1 MRESVALLKE
11 QLRMQGKEVQKLN
24 AEKAKHDAKIQHVL
38 KISQEKIE
46 DLKIT
51 VTEKEA
57 ETKAVHTSIKAGV
70 YTEGTT
76 EKDQQ
81 LIDDLQEST
90 EEDQQLIVKLQESLD
105 QSKKE
110 NDKLADDLKK
120 AEKNKSEALALARKK
135 TADPKDPKI
144 TMALKKLKHQNEDLQ
159 SQLQNQGSK
168 TILGD
173 KEKEILTLEL
183 KKLREKPDPTKEFKA
198 KIKQQEKKQKKSIE
212 SLQKKIDEKT
222 ELIKSFEKIIYDAQ
236 EGDDSKLPSEI
247 IKDLKTNIEA
257 IQQEKKELDKS
268 LNDLKKDFK
277 KKLDEKIKKLEE
289 EFGEG
294 TKQAPPKKEDVE
306 EVEEGAPAWMA
317 TFSDMVTLML
327 VFFILMYAI
336 ASKNVQT
343 FKSAIIGAEAK
354 SIGVLEAL
362 NAVEVEESLKKLKP
376 EQSDDILSGM
386 SDAAEDTDM
395 TVETSAS
402 KIVVRVPGASLF
414 KPGQADLQLKARS
427 LLDAVIKEVNKH
439 PEYKVHIQGHTD
451 DEPISTEKFPTNWE
465 LSSSRATAV
474 LRYFVDKGA
483 EPERMTA
490 TGYADTFPLGRND
503 TVPGR
508 AKNRRVE
515 FVLEKE
521 N

>member
-1 MRESVALLKE
+1 MRESVQMLKE
-11 QLRMQGKEVQKLN
+11 QLLLKGKELQRLN
-24 AEKAKHDAKIQHVL
+24 AEKEKHDAKMQYVITA
-38 KISQEKIE
+38 SNEKIE
-46 DLKIT
+46 DLKATIS
-51 VTEKEA
+51 EKEGA
-57 ETKAVHTSIKAGV
+57 ETDGSNEEDQKLI
-70 YTEGTT
+70 TE
-76 EKDQQ
+76 
-81 LIDDLQEST
+81 LQESN
-90 EEDQQLIVKLQESLD
+90 EEDQKIITDLQESLD

-110 NDKLADDLKK
+110 KDKLADDLKK
-120 AEKNKSEALALARKK
+120 AEKNKAEALALARKK

-159 SQLQNQGSK
+159 SQLQNQGSQTK
-168 TILGD
+168 VDD

-212 SLQKKIDEKT
+212 SLQNKIDEKT

-247 IKDLKTNIEA
+247 IKDLKTNIET
-257 IQQEKKELDKS
+257 IEQQKKELDKS

-289 EFGEG
+289 EFGENK
-294 TKQAPPKKEDVE
+294 KQAAPKKEDVE

-503 TVPGR
+503 TAPGR

>member
-1 MRESVALLKE
+1 
-11 QLRMQGKEVQKLN
+11 
-24 AEKAKHDAKIQHVL
+24 
-38 KISQEKIE
+38 
-46 DLKIT
+46 
-51 VTEKEA
+51 
-57 ETKAVHTSIKAGV
+57 
-70 YTEGTT
+70 
-76 EKDQQ
+76 
-81 LIDDLQEST
+81 
-90 EEDQQLIVKLQESLD
+90 
-105 QSKKE
+105 
-110 NDKLADDLKK
+110 
-120 AEKNKSEALALARKK
+120 
-135 TADPKDPKI
+135 
-144 TMALKKLKHQNEDLQ
+144 MALKKLKYQNEDLQ

-168 TILGD
+168 KSLGD

-183 KKLREKPDPTKEFKA
+183 KKLREKPDATKELKA
-198 KIKQQEKKQKKSIE
+198 KIKQQERKQKKSIE
-212 SLQKKIDEKT
+212 SLQKKIDEKA

-247 IKDLKTNIEA
+247 IKDLKANIET
-257 IQQEKKELDKS
+257 IEQQKKELDKS

-277 KKLDEKIKKLEE
+277 KKLDEKIKQLEE
-289 EFGEG
+289 EFGESK
-294 TKQAPPKKEDVE
+294 KQAEPKKQDVE

-414 KPGQADLQLKARS
+414 KPGEADLQLEARS

-439 PEYKVHIQGHTD
+439 PEYKIHIQGHTD

>member
-1 MRESVALLKE
+1 MRESVQMLKE
-11 QLRMQGKEVQKLN
+11 QLLLKGKELQRLN
-24 AEKAKHDAKIQHVL
+24 AEKEKHDAKMQYVITA
-38 KISQEKIE
+38 SNEKIE
-46 DLKIT
+46 DLKATIS
-51 VTEKEA
+51 EKEGA
-57 ETKAVHTSIKAGV
+57 ETEGSNEEDQKII
-70 YTEGTT
+70 TE
-76 EKDQQ
+76 
-81 LIDDLQEST
+81 LQESN
-90 EEDQQLIVKLQESLD
+90 EEDQKIITDLQESLD

-110 NDKLADDLKK
+110 KDKLTDDLKK
-120 AEKNKSEALALARKK
+120 AEKNKAEALAQARKK
-135 TADPKDPKI
+135 TTEPKDPKI
-144 TMALKKLKHQNEDLQ
+144 AMALKKLKHQNEDLQ

-212 SLQKKIDEKT
+212 SLQKKIDEKA

-247 IKDLKTNIEA
+247 IKDLKANIEA
-257 IQQEKKELDKS
+257 IEQQKKQLDKS

-294 TKQAPPKKEDVE
+294 KKQAAPKKEDVE

-414 KPGQADLQLKARS
+414 KPGQADLQLEARS

-503 TVPGR
+503 TAPGR

>member
-1 MRESVALLKE
+1 MRESVQMLKE
-11 QLRMQGKEVQKLN
+11 QLLLKGKELQRLN
-24 AEKAKHDAKIQHVL
+24 AEKEKHDAKMQYVITA
-38 KISQEKIE
+38 SNEKIE
-46 DLKIT
+46 DLKATIS
-51 VTEKEA
+51 EKEGA
-57 ETKAVHTSIKAGV
+57 ET
-70 YTEGTT
+70 EG
-76 EKDQQ
+76 
-81 LIDDLQEST
+81 SN
-90 EEDQQLIVKLQESLD
+90 EEDQQLIVKLQESNEEDQKIITDLQESLD

-110 NDKLADDLKK
+110 KDKLTDDLKK
-120 AEKNKSEALALARKK
+120 AEKNKAEALAQARKK
-135 TADPKDPKI
+135 TTEPKDPKI
-144 TMALKKLKHQNEDLQ
+144 AMALKKLKHQNEDLQ

-212 SLQKKIDEKT
+212 SLQKKIDEKA

-247 IKDLKTNIEA
+247 IKDLKANIEA
-257 IQQEKKELDKS
+257 IEQQKKELNKS
-268 LNDLKKDFK
+268 LNDLKQDFK

-294 TKQAPPKKEDVE
+294 KKQAAPKKEDVE

-414 KPGQADLQLKARS
+414 KPGQADLQLEARS

-503 TVPGR
+503 TAPGR

>member
-1 MRESVALLKE
+1 MRESVQMLKE
-11 QLRMQGKEVQKLN
+11 QLLLKGKELQKLN
-24 AEKAKHDAKIQHVL
+24 AEKEKHDAKMQYVITA
-38 KISQEKIE
+38 SNEKIE
-46 DLKIT
+46 DLKATIS
-51 VTEKEA
+51 EKEGA
-57 ETKAVHTSIKAGV
+57 ETEGSNEEDQKLI
-70 YTEGTT
+70 TE
-76 EKDQQ
+76 
-81 LIDDLQEST
+81 LQESN
-90 EEDQQLIVKLQESLD
+90 EEDQKIITDLQESLD

-110 NDKLADDLKK
+110 KDKLTDDLKK
-120 AEKNKSEALALARKK
+120 AEKNKAEALAQARKK
-135 TADPKDPKI
+135 TTEPKDPKI
-144 TMALKKLKHQNEDLQ
+144 AMALKKLKHQNEDLQ

-212 SLQKKIDEKT
+212 SLQKKIDEKA

-247 IKDLKTNIEA
+247 IKDLKANIEA
-257 IQQEKKELDKS
+257 IEQQKKQLDKS

-294 TKQAPPKKEDVE
+294 KKQAAPKKEDVE

-386 SDAAEDTDM
+386 SEVAEDTDM
-395 TVETSAS
+395 TVDTSAS
-402 KIVVRVPGASLF
+402 KVVVRVPGASLF

-503 TVPGR
+503 TAPGR

>member
-1 MRESVALLKE
+1 MRESVQMLKE
-11 QLRMQGKEVQKLN
+11 QLLLKGKELQRLN
-24 AEKAKHDAKIQHVL
+24 AEKEKHDAKMQYVITA
-38 KISQEKIE
+38 SNEKIE
-46 DLKIT
+46 DLKATIS
-51 VTEKEA
+51 EKEGA
-57 ETKAVHTSIKAGV
+57 ETEGSNEEDQKLI
-70 YTEGTT
+70 TE
-76 EKDQQ
+76 
-81 LIDDLQEST
+81 LQESN
-90 EEDQQLIVKLQESLD
+90 EEDQKIITDLQESLD

-110 NDKLADDLKK
+110 KDKLADDLKK
-120 AEKNKSEALALARKK
+120 AEKNKAEALAQARKK
-135 TADPKDPKI
+135 TTEPKDPKI
-144 TMALKKLKHQNEDLQ
+144 AMALKKLKHQNEDLQ

-168 TILGD
+168 KSLGD

-212 SLQKKIDEKT
+212 SLQKKIDEKA

-247 IKDLKTNIEA
+247 IKDLKENIEA
-257 IQQEKKELDKS
+257 IEQEKKELDKS

-289 EFGEG
+289 EFGESK
-294 TKQAPPKKEDVE
+294 KQAAPKKEDVE

-503 TVPGR
+503 TAPGR

>member
-1 MRESVALLKE
+1 MRESVQMLKE
-11 QLRMQGKEVQKLN
+11 QLLLKGKELQRLN
-24 AEKAKHDAKIQHVL
+24 AEKEKHDAKMQYVITA
-38 KISQEKIE
+38 SNEKIE
-46 DLKIT
+46 DLKATIS
-51 VTEKEA
+51 EKEGA
-57 ETKAVHTSIKAGV
+57 ETEGSNEEDQKLI
-70 YTEGTT
+70 TE
-76 EKDQQ
+76 
-81 LIDDLQEST
+81 LQESN
-90 EEDQQLIVKLQESLD
+90 EEDQKIITDLQESLD

-110 NDKLADDLKK
+110 KDKLTDDLKK
-120 AEKNKSEALALARKK
+120 AEKNKAEALAQARKK
-135 TADPKDPKI
+135 TTEPKDPKI
-144 TMALKKLKHQNEDLQ
+144 AMALKKLKHQNEDLQ

-168 TILGD
+168 TSLGD

-212 SLQKKIDEKT
+212 SLQKKIDEKA

-247 IKDLKTNIEA
+247 IKDLKTNIET
-257 IQQEKKELDKS
+257 IEQQKKELDKS

-289 EFGEG
+289 EFGESK
-294 TKQAPPKKEDVE
+294 KQAAPKKEDVE

-503 TVPGR
+503 TAPGR

>member
-1 MRESVALLKE
+1 MRESVQMLKE
-11 QLRMQGKEVQKLN
+11 QLLLKGKELQRLN
-24 AEKAKHDAKIQHVL
+24 AEKEKHDAKMQYVITA
-38 KISQEKIE
+38 SNEKIE
-46 DLKIT
+46 DLKATIS
-51 VTEKEA
+51 EKEGA
-57 ETKAVHTSIKAGV
+57 ETEGSNEEDQKLI
-70 YTEGTT
+70 TE
-76 EKDQQ
+76 
-81 LIDDLQEST
+81 LQESN
-90 EEDQQLIVKLQESLD
+90 EEDQKIITELQESLD

-110 NDKLADDLKK
+110 KDKLADDLKK
-120 AEKNKSEALALARKK
+120 AEKNKAEALAQARKK
-135 TADPKDPKI
+135 TTEPKDPKI
-144 TMALKKLKHQNEDLQ
+144 AMALKKLKHQNEDLQ

-212 SLQKKIDEKT
+212 SLQKKIDEKA

-247 IKDLKTNIEA
+247 IKDLKTNIET
-257 IQQEKKELDKS
+257 IEQQKKELDKS

-294 TKQAPPKKEDVE
+294 KKQAAPKKEDVE

-503 TVPGR
+503 TAPGR

>member
-1 MRESVALLKE
+1 MRESVQMLKE
-11 QLRMQGKEVQKLN
+11 QLLLKGKELQRLN
-24 AEKAKHDAKIQHVL
+24 AEKEKHDAKMQYVITA
-38 KISQEKIE
+38 SNEKIE
-46 DLKIT
+46 DLKATIS
-51 VTEKEA
+51 EKEGA
-57 ETKAVHTSIKAGV
+57 ETEGSNEEDQKLI
-70 YTEGTT
+70 TE
-76 EKDQQ
+76 
-81 LIDDLQEST
+81 LQESN
-90 EEDQQLIVKLQESLD
+90 EEDQKIITDLQESLD

-110 NDKLADDLKK
+110 KDKLTDDLKK
-120 AEKNKSEALALARKK
+120 AEKNKAEALAQARKK
-135 TADPKDPKI
+135 TTEPKDPKI
-144 TMALKKLKHQNEDLQ
+144 AMALKKLKHQNEDLQ

-212 SLQKKIDEKT
+212 SLQKKIDEKA

-247 IKDLKTNIEA
+247 IKDLKANIEA
-257 IQQEKKELDKS
+257 IEQQKKQLDKS

-294 TKQAPPKKEDVE
+294 KKQAAPKKEDVE

-414 KPGQADLQLKARS
+414 KPGEADLQLEARS

-503 TVPGR
+503 TAPGR

>member
-1 MRESVALLKE
+1 MRESVQMLKE
-11 QLRMQGKEVQKLN
+11 QLLLKGKELQRLN
-24 AEKAKHDAKIQHVL
+24 AEKEKHDAKMQYVITA
-38 KISQEKIE
+38 SNEKIE
-46 DLKIT
+46 DLKATIS
-51 VTEKEA
+51 EKEGA
-57 ETKAVHTSIKAGV
+57 ETEGSNEEDQKLI
-70 YTEGTT
+70 TE
-76 EKDQQ
+76 
-81 LIDDLQEST
+81 LQESN
-90 EEDQQLIVKLQESLD
+90 EEDQKLITELQESLD

-110 NDKLADDLKK
+110 KDKLADDLKK
-120 AEKNKSEALALARKK
+120 AEKNKAEALALARKK
-135 TADPKDPKI
+135 TSEPKDPKI

-159 SQLQNQGSK
+159 SQLQNQGSQTK
-168 TILGD
+168 VDD

-212 SLQKKIDEKT
+212 SLQKKIDEKA

-247 IKDLKTNIEA
+247 IKDLKANIEA
-257 IQQEKKELDKS
+257 IEQQKKQLDKS

-294 TKQAPPKKEDVE
+294 KKQAAPKKEDVE

-503 TVPGR
+503 TAPGR

>member
-1 MRESVALLKE
+1 
-11 QLRMQGKEVQKLN
+11 
-24 AEKAKHDAKIQHVL
+24 
-38 KISQEKIE
+38 
-46 DLKIT
+46 
-51 VTEKEA
+51 
-57 ETKAVHTSIKAGV
+57 
-70 YTEGTT
+70 
-76 EKDQQ
+76 
-81 LIDDLQEST
+81 
-90 EEDQQLIVKLQESLD
+90 
-105 QSKKE
+105 
-110 NDKLADDLKK
+110 
-120 AEKNKSEALALARKK
+120 
-135 TADPKDPKI
+135 
-144 TMALKKLKHQNEDLQ
+144 
-159 SQLQNQGSK
+159 
-168 TILGD
+168 
-173 KEKEILTLEL
+173 
-183 KKLREKPDPTKEFKA
+183 
-198 KIKQQEKKQKKSIE
+198 
-212 SLQKKIDEKT
+212 
-222 ELIKSFEKIIYDAQ
+222 
-236 EGDDSKLPSEI
+236 
-247 IKDLKTNIEA
+247 
-257 IQQEKKELDKS
+257 
-268 LNDLKKDFK
+268 
-277 KKLDEKIKKLEE
+277 
-289 EFGEG
+289 
-294 TKQAPPKKEDVE
+294 
-306 EVEEGAPAWMA
+306 MA

-376 EQSDDILSGM
+376 EQSDDILSGL

-414 KPGQADLQLKARS
+414 KPGEADLQLEARS

-503 TVPGR
+503 TAPGR

>member
-1 MRESVALLKE
+1 MRESVQMLKE
-11 QLRMQGKEVQKLN
+11 QLLLKGKELQRLN
-24 AEKAKHDAKIQHVL
+24 AEKEKHDAKMQYVITA
-38 KISQEKIE
+38 SNEKIE
-46 DLKIT
+46 DLKATIS
-51 VTEKEA
+51 EKEGA
-57 ETKAVHTSIKAGV
+57 ETEGSNEEDQKLI
-70 YTEGTT
+70 TE
-76 EKDQQ
+76 
-81 LIDDLQEST
+81 LQESN
-90 EEDQQLIVKLQESLD
+90 EEDQKIITDLQESLD

-110 NDKLADDLKK
+110 KDKLTDDLKK
-120 AEKNKSEALALARKK
+120 AEKNKAEALAQARKK
-135 TADPKDPKI
+135 TTEPKDPKI
-144 TMALKKLKHQNEDLQ
+144 AMALKKLKHQNEDLQ

-168 TILGD
+168 KSLGD

-183 KKLREKPDPTKEFKA
+183 KKLREKPDQTKEFKA

-212 SLQKKIDEKT
+212 SLQKKIDEKA

-247 IKDLKTNIEA
+247 IKDLKANIEA
-257 IQQEKKELDKS
+257 IEQQKKELDKS

-294 TKQAPPKKEDVE
+294 KKQAAPKKEDVE

-503 TVPGR
+503 TAPGR

>member
-1 MRESVALLKE
+1 MRESVQMLKE
-11 QLRMQGKEVQKLN
+11 QLLLKGKELQRLN
-24 AEKAKHDAKIQHVL
+24 AEKEKHDAKMQYVITA
-38 KISQEKIE
+38 SNEKIE
-46 DLKIT
+46 DLKATIS
-51 VTEKEA
+51 EKEGA
-57 ETKAVHTSIKAGV
+57 ETDGSNEEDQKLI
-70 YTEGTT
+70 TE
-76 EKDQQ
+76 
-81 LIDDLQEST
+81 LQESN
-90 EEDQQLIVKLQESLD
+90 EEDQKLITELQESLD

-110 NDKLADDLKK
+110 KDKLAEDLKK
-120 AEKNKSEALALARKK
+120 AEKNKAEALALARKK
-135 TADPKDPKI
+135 TTESKDPNI

-277 KKLDEKIKKLEE
+277 KKLDEKIKQLEE
-289 EFGEG
+289 EFGESK
-294 TKQAPPKKEDVE
+294 KQAAPKKEDVE

-386 SDAAEDTDM
+386 SEIVEDTDM
-395 TVETSAS
+395 TVDTSAS
-402 KIVVRVPGASLF
+402 KVVVRVPGASLF
-414 KPGQADLQLKARS
+414 KPGEADLQLEARS
-427 LLDAVIKEVNKH
+427 LLDAVIRVVNKH
-439 PEYKVHIQGHTD
+439 PEYKIHIQGHTD
-451 DEPISTEKFPTNWE
+451 DESISTEKFPTNWE

>member
-1 MRESVALLKE
+1 MRESVQMLKE
-11 QLRMQGKEVQKLN
+11 QLLLKGKELQRLN
-24 AEKAKHDAKIQHVL
+24 AEKEKHDAKMQYVITA
-38 KISQEKIE
+38 SNEKIE
-46 DLKIT
+46 DLKATIS
-51 VTEKEA
+51 EKEGA
-57 ETKAVHTSIKAGV
+57 ETEGSNEEDQKLI
-70 YTEGTT
+70 TE
-76 EKDQQ
+76 
-81 LIDDLQEST
+81 LQESN
-90 EEDQQLIVKLQESLD
+90 EEDQKIITDLQESLD

-110 NDKLADDLKK
+110 KDKLTDDLKK
-120 AEKNKSEALALARKK
+120 AEKNKAEALAQARKK
-135 TADPKDPKI
+135 TTEPKDPKI
-144 TMALKKLKHQNEDLQ
+144 AMALKKLKHQNEDLQ

-212 SLQKKIDEKT
+212 SLQKKIDEKA

-247 IKDLKTNIEA
+247 IKDLKANIEA
-257 IQQEKKELDKS
+257 IEQQKKQLDKS

-294 TKQAPPKKEDVE
+294 KKQAAPKKEDVE

-414 KPGQADLQLKARS
+414 KPGQADLQLEARS

-503 TVPGR
+503 TAPGR

>member
-1 MRESVALLKE
+1 
-11 QLRMQGKEVQKLN
+11 
-24 AEKAKHDAKIQHVL
+24 
-38 KISQEKIE
+38 
-46 DLKIT
+46 
-51 VTEKEA
+51 
-57 ETKAVHTSIKAGV
+57 
-70 YTEGTT
+70 
-76 EKDQQ
+76 
-81 LIDDLQEST
+81 
-90 EEDQQLIVKLQESLD
+90 
-105 QSKKE
+105 
-110 NDKLADDLKK
+110 
-120 AEKNKSEALALARKK
+120 
-135 TADPKDPKI
+135 
-144 TMALKKLKHQNEDLQ
+144 MALKKLKYQNEDLQ

-168 TILGD
+168 KSLGD

-183 KKLREKPDPTKEFKA
+183 KKLREKPDATKELKA
-198 KIKQQEKKQKKSIE
+198 KIKQQERKQKKSIE

-247 IKDLKTNIEA
+247 IKDLKANIET
-257 IQQEKKELDKS
+257 IEQQKKELDKS

-277 KKLDEKIKKLEE
+277 KKLDEKIKQLEE
-289 EFGEG
+289 EFGESK
-294 TKQAPPKKEDVE
+294 KQAEPKKQDVE

-414 KPGQADLQLKARS
+414 KPGEADLQLEARS

-439 PEYKVHIQGHTD
+439 PEYKIHIQGHTD